1 MGHLV
6 SQKIK
11 IKLAT
16 FAIFLATTVSSAA
29 GCFTTAFQPHISRIE
44 VDSTNVTIEGTVLG
58 LGSNKIYLAELLP
71 HQPSNELSQGKI
83 IQEIDLDSSG
93 QFRIELT
100 RWTPT
105 NDRILSR
112 FFLTNQEHPPFHATS
127 NLMWASDVA
136 SAAVYPDLKEIKA
149 KSIKGLGGIH
159 PDPRL
164 FPDLAELGVGHITVN
179 ITLNSLLR
187 PNPGHQIQH
196 RHGDH
201 QFNFNAVYVQQLD
214 RVMKF
219 AHQNGII
226 VSAIILVPR
235 IDRKTDLGRI
245 LVHPDATDGHYTLA
259 NVTSEEGVRHY
270 SACMRFL
277 AERYGPSEAPHGRI
291 SHWIIHNEVDAA
303 WVWTNAGEKTDVEY
317 MEQYSRSLRIA
328 YYSVRSFDPKAQVF
342 ITLTHHWNEPH
353 QPNPRRFYK
362 SRSLLELLQKHT
374 AEQGDFQWGVAY
386 HPYPQNLFNPRT
398 WQDKKSTNTFDT
410 PQITFKNLEVLDR
423 WMKQK
428 KYQYRGEETRAILL
442 SEQGFHTPDK
452 SKEAEALQAAALAYA
467 WQKIK
472 RLDSIEAF
480 HYHRWID
487 HEREGGLM
495 LGLWTV
501 EPGSITWPKD
511 KKRSWEVFRA
521 LDTEAEL
528 KQMEFALPILEINDW
543 TEIESPAP

>member
-1 MGHLV
+1 VNQSVKIRLAMLV
-6 SQKIK
+6 IVLVTTGYFSGLCCATASQYQI
-11 IKLAT
+11 T
-16 FAIFLATTVSSAA
+16 
-29 GCFTTAFQPHISRIE
+29 RIE
-44 VDSTNVTIEGTVLG
+44 VDRSIITIEGTVIG
-58 LGSNKIYLAELLP
+58 TSSNTTYLAELPP
-71 HQPSNELSQGKI
+71 HQPTNELFQGQIIRQIDIDQAGRFAIKI
-83 IQEIDLDSSG
+83 K
-93 QFRIELT
+93 
-100 RWTPT
+100 RWTGN

-112 FFLTNQEHPPFHATS
+112 FFLTNQNVQPLRASS
-127 NLMWASDVA
+127 NLMWATDV
-136 SAAVYPDLKEIKA
+136 SAAAFYPDLKKIEA
-149 KSIKGLGGIH
+149 KSVKGLGGIH

-164 FPDLAELGVGHITVN
+164 FSDLAVLGVGHITVN

-187 PNPGHQIQH
+187 LDSENQIQH
-196 RHGDH
+196 RYGDDIFH
-201 QFNFNAVYVQQLD
+201 FNTVYVQQLD
-214 RVMKF
+214 RLMEF
-219 AHQNGII
+219 AHQNGIV

-277 AERYGPSEAPHGRI
+277 AERYGPSDAPRGRI

-303 WVWTNAGEKTDVEY
+303 WVWTNAGEKTDREF

-328 YYSVRSFDPKAQVF
+328 YYSVRSFDPNAQVF

-353 QPNPRRFYK
+353 QSNPRRFYK
-362 SRSLLELLQKHT
+362 SRKLMELLQKHT
-374 AEQGDFQWGVAY
+374 AEQGDFQWGLAY
-386 HPYPQNLFNPRT
+386 HPYPENLFNPRT
-398 WQDKKSTNTFDT
+398 WQDQKSTNNFDT

-428 KYQYRGEETRAILL
+428 EYQYRGEVTRTILL
-442 SEQGFHTPDK
+442 SEQGFHTPDATEE
-452 SKEAEALQAAALAYA
+452 SQALQAAALAYA

-472 RLDSIEAF
+472 QLDSIEAF

-511 KKRSWEVFRA
+511 KKQSWHVFHA

-528 KQMEFALPILEINDW
+528 KQMEFALPILEIENW
-543 TEIESPAP
+543 NEIKSPTP